1 MRRRR
6 LNTEYLSTT
15 SHPNSNVTDS
25 AQRMVTSCRDH
36 ACDGAGNTGACGVQ
50 RAAVLAWFWSLEPCA
65 RVRVLTVED
74 QSWILTVKAMLV
86 NLSVRTH
93 NQFCV

>member
-1 MRRRR
+1 
-6 LNTEYLSTT
+6 
-15 SHPNSNVTDS
+15 
-25 AQRMVTSCRDH
+25 MVTSCRDP
-36 ACDGAGNTGACGVQ
+36 ARDGAGNAGACGVQ
-50 RAAVLAWFWSLEPCA
+50 RAAVLAWFWSLEPCE